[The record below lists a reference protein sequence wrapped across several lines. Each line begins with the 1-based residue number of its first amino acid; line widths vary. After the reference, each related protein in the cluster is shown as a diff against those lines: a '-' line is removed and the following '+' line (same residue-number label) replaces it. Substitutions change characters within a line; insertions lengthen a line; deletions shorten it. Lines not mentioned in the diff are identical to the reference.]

1 MPFWDVK
8 PSKSPD
14 VSPAEI
20 LTVAPLRFRLSISL
34 RVRFEPMTTGVE
46 FSVNPVGFETE
57 ICSFQSC
64 FPKVEN
70 VQSGLPTEL
79 FPKPISG
86 AGEPWLFQAMTV
98 CEFVRL

>member
-14 VSPAEI
+14 VSPAEMV
-20 LTVAPLRFRLSISL
+20 TVAPLRFRLSGSL
-34 RVRFEPMTTGVE
+34 RARFEAITTGVE
-46 FSVNPVGFETE
+46 FSLNPFDTE
-57 ICSFQSC
+57 ICNFQFC

-70 VQSGLPTEL
+70 VQSGLPTGL

-86 AGEPWLFQAMTV
+86 VGEPWLFQAMTV